1 MQNTVRKPRLVSAKT
16 IAKIGVLSAI
26 AYVLMFISVPLPIFP
41 SFLKIDLS
49 DIPAIFGGIS
59 LGPIA
64 GLVIVIIKNL
74 LQGITASTTGGVG
87 EFANIMIGGSYVLI
101 ICLVS
106 RMFKNAKGVF
116 IGGLLGTI
124 VMAVVGCIM
133 NYFVMMPLYAKVYG
147 MPIEVFIEMGT
158 VINSRVTDLYTFVL
172 WMIGPFNIVKG
183 SVMTVVALPLFK
195 KIEKLLVK

>member
-1 MQNTVRKPRLVSAKT
+1 MQNTVRKPRLASAKT

>member
-1 MQNTVRKPRLVSAKT
+1 M
-16 IAKIGVLSAI
+16 
-26 AYVLMFISVPLPIFP
+26 PIFP

-64 GLVIVIIKNL
+64 GLVIVIIKNF

-183 SVMTVVALPLFK
+183 SIMTVVALPLFK

>member
-64 GLVIVIIKNL
+64 GLVIVIIKNF

-124 VMAVVGCIM
+124 VMAVV
-133 NYFVMMPLYAKVYG
+133 
-147 MPIEVFIEMGT
+147 
-158 VINSRVTDLYTFVL
+158 
-172 WMIGPFNIVKG
+172 
-183 SVMTVVALPLFK
+183 
-195 KIEKLLVK
+195 